1 MAHTMAHAMAHNIT
15 FTPPENKSV
24 ASSFVQRYVMEDRIN
39 YHKTLNA
46 VRELC
51 DQVLYDHGIGHAT
64 EFRLKEP
71 ASLENKLAD
80 RERKRGFPY
89 KTIED
94 IDKDIVDL
102 AGVCISVHI
111 PSNRTK
117 ASELLHDTFMVKK
130 VVNHPKQDEVNGGQQ
145 AKANQG
151 YVATHL
157 HVLLKSEDVHDRGLQ
172 PSDTK
177 SVEIQVTST
186 GLREWTSLEHDIIY
200 KPKGK
205 PPLALLHLLETMRML
220 VGVRENIHGHIE
232 EVQNNRAAKG
242 KRLLRSIDDVGWVF
256 QKWLEEQQQ
265 AWFHGREAGSY
276 TSLFNFLQL
285 RNMDTHG
292 GLRQVLEAS
301 LGFDSEALYSRLAS
315 EYPTGSLTLVIFIM
329 DRLLLTGGGSE
340 SESESESGG
349 VDCILGEDHQIHVHK
364 LQTMMST
371 FVWLDRLFTPALTWQ
386 KVFAV
391 QNQESLRDGLVL
403 LRSTRYDFFL
413 EGNPLGPD
421 DIAIVDR
428 LWNWFEGQHDR
439 QIRLTFAISK
449 NKMFRKRKDALKVI
463 EPLMYGLRHWN

>member
-1 MAHTMAHAMAHNIT
+1 MAHDIT
-15 FTPPENKSV
+15 YTPPEKESV
-24 ASSFVQRYVMEDRIN
+24 ASSFVRQYVMEDMIL
-39 YHKTLNA
+39 YHEALSA

-51 DQVLYDHGIGHAT
+51 DQVLSDHGIGHAT

-71 ASLENKLAD
+71 ASLEKKLAD

-89 KTIED
+89 QTIED

-102 AGVCISVHI
+102 AGVCILVHV
-111 PSNRTK
+111 PSNRAR
-117 ASELLHDTFMVKK
+117 ASELLRDAFMVKK
-130 VVNHPKQDEVNGGQQ
+130 MVNHPKQDEVHGDQQ
-145 AKANQG
+145 VNRG

-157 HVLLKSEDVHDRGLQ
+157 HVLLKSEDVHGRGLQ
-172 PSDTK
+172 PSETK
-177 SVEIQVTST
+177 PVEIQVTTT
-186 GLREWTSLEHDIIY
+186 GLRAWASLEHDIIY

-205 PPLALLHLLETMRML
+205 PPLGLLHPLEIMRML
-220 VGVRENIHGHIE
+220 VSVSDNIHEHME
-232 EVQNNRAAKG
+232 EVQNNRAAKT
-242 KRLLRSIDDVGWVF
+242 KRSLRFIDDVGWVF

-265 AWFHGREAGSY
+265 AWFHDREAGSC
-276 TSLFNFLQL
+276 TSLFNFLQS

-301 LGFDSEALYSRLAS
+301 FGSDSEAVYSRLAS

-329 DRLLLTGGGSE
+329 DRLLLTGGSGNG
-340 SESESESGG
+340 SGG
-349 VDCILGEDHQIHVHK
+349 VDCIPEDHQIHVYK

-403 LRSTRYDFFL
+403 LHSTRYDFFL

-449 NKMFRKRKDALKVI
+449 NKMFKKRKDALKVI
-463 EPLMYGLRHWN
+463 GPLMHGLRHWH

>member
-1 MAHTMAHAMAHNIT
+1 MAHTMAHAMVHDIK
-15 FTPPENKSV
+15 FTHPEKESV
-24 ASSFVQRYVMEDRIN
+24 ASLFVQQYVMEDMIH
-39 YHKTLNA
+39 YHEALSA

-51 DQVLYDHGIGHAT
+51 DQVLSDHGIGHAT

-71 ASLENKLAD
+71 ASLEKKLTD
-80 RERKRGFPY
+80 RERKQGFPY
-89 KTIED
+89 QTIED

-102 AGVCISVHI
+102 AGVCILVHI
-111 PSNRTK
+111 PSNRIR
-117 ASELLHDTFMVKK
+117 ASELLHDAFMVKK
-130 VVNHPKQDEVNGGQQ
+130 MVNHPKQDEVNGGQQ
-145 AKANQG
+145 ANRG

-172 PSDTK
+172 LSDTK
-177 SVEIQVTST
+177 PVEIQVTST
-186 GLREWTSLEHDIIY
+186 GLRAWASLEHDIIY

-205 PPLALLHLLETMRML
+205 PPLGLLHQLATMRML
-220 VGVRENIHGHIE
+220 ASVDENIHKQME
-232 EVQNNRAAKG
+232 EVQNNRAAKR
-242 KRLLRSIDDVGWVF
+242 KRSLRFIDDVGWVF

-265 AWFHGREAGSY
+265 AWFHDREAGSY
-276 TSLFNFLQL
+276 TSLFNFLQS

-301 LGFDSEALYSRLAS
+301 FGSDSEVVYSRLAS

-329 DRLLLTGGGSE
+329 DRLLLTGGSGSG
-340 SESESESGG
+340 SGSGG
-349 VDCILGEDHQIHVHK
+349 VDRIPEDHQIHVYK

-403 LRSTRYDFFL
+403 LHSTRYDFFL
-413 EGNPLGPD
+413 EGNPLGLD

-449 NKMFRKRKDALKVI
+449 NKMFKKRKDALKVI
-463 EPLMYGLRHWN
+463 GPLIHGLRHWN

>member
-1 MAHTMAHAMAHNIT
+1 MAHDIT
-15 FTPPENKSV
+15 FTPPENESV
-24 ASSFVQRYVMEDRIN
+24 TSSFVQRYVMEDMIH
-39 YHKTLNA
+39 YHKALNA

-51 DQVLYDHGIGHAT
+51 DQVLSDHGVGHAT

-80 RERKRGFPY
+80 RERKRGVPY
-89 KTIED
+89 QTIED

-102 AGVCISVHI
+102 AGVCILVHI
-111 PSNRTK
+111 PSNRTR
-117 ASELLHDTFMVKK
+117 ASELLRDAFIVKK
-130 VVNHPKQDEVNGGQQ
+130 LVNHPKQDEVNGGQQ
-145 AKANQG
+145 ANQG

-157 HVLLKSEDVHDRGLQ
+157 HVLLKREDIHDRGLQ
-172 PSDTK
+172 LSDTK
-177 SVEIQVTST
+177 PVEIQVTST
-186 GLREWTSLEHDIIY
+186 GLRAWTSLEHDIIY
-200 KPKGK
+200 KSKGK
-205 PPLALLHLLETMRML
+205 PPLALIHQLETMRML
-220 VGVRENIHGHIE
+220 ATVSENLHEHME
-232 EVQNNRAAKG
+232 EVQSNRAAKR
-242 KRLLRSIDDVGWVF
+242 KRSLRFIDDVGWVF
-256 QKWLEEQQQ
+256 QKWLEEQQK
-265 AWFHGREAGSY
+265 AWFHGREAGSC
-276 TSLFNFLQL
+276 TSLFNFLQS

-301 LGFDSEALYSRLAS
+301 FGSDSEAVYSRLAS

-329 DRLLLTGGGSE
+329 DRLLLTSGSG
-340 SESESESGG
+340 SGSGSGG
-349 VDCILGEDHQIHVHK
+349 VECILEDHQIHVYK

-391 QNQESLRDGLVL
+391 QNKESLRDGLVL
-403 LRSTRYDFFL
+403 LHSTRYDFFL

-449 NKMFRKRKDALKVI
+449 NKMFKKRKDALKVI
-463 EPLMYGLRHWN
+463 GPLIHGLRHRN